1 MPRFGGAFFIKKD
14 LTTAQKNC
22 IIIPLQTGHIS
33 ISELLTNISFHRERA
48 GSRSATMTESR
59 KRASMYCIPILYIT
73 LTRRADLNN
82 DGRTDV
88 TDFEKI
94 AAYLKGKTVL

>member
-1 MPRFGGAFFIKKD
+1 
-14 LTTAQKNC
+14 
-22 IIIPLQTGHIS
+22 
-33 ISELLTNISFHRERA
+33 
-48 GSRSATMTESR
+48 MTESR

-73 LTRRADLNN
+73 QTRRADLNN

-88 TDFEKI
+88 TDPEKL